1 MKNFIV
7 LAALVLSTSAFAA
20 SIKIT
25 SFTMVRSGDPTA
37 ELCGAVS
44 EATEVPTFVRVV
56 VDHRSNRPGVYNAV
70 AGADGKFCMSVITYR
85 GTAEASIFGET
96 ETKETSLRQK

>member
-7 LAALVLSTSAFAA
+7 LASLVLSTSAFAA

-25 SFTMVRSGDPTA
+25 SFTMVRSGEPTA
-37 ELCGAVS
+37 ELCGVVS

-70 AGADGKFCMSVITYR
+70 AGADGKFCLAVITYR
-85 GTAEASIFGET
+85 GTAEASVFGEP
-96 ETKETSLRQK
+96 ETKETFLRQK